1 MKAVLRFDP
10 ERRDAQVAYVTART
24 TLLHETGDQ
33 AWVSIT
39 EAQAAR
45 FAEQGIWVQF
55 HEEADF
61 IDVPAAYFDPL
72 ATEPGAGPPD
82 PPADLTATA
91 PTGDQTTYYLV
102 QFDAQPDPAWIEDV
116 EATGALYVQDS
127 LVNAVVFRLTAAQAG
142 AVQGLAE

>member
-1 MKAVLRFDP
+1 
-10 ERRDAQVAYVTART
+10 
-24 TLLHETGDQ
+24 
-33 AWVSIT
+33 
-39 EAQAAR
+39 
-45 FAEQGIWVQF
+45 VQF

-127 LVNAVVFRLTAAQAG
+127 PVNAVVFRLTAAQAG
-142 AVQGLAE
+142 AVQGLAEVRWVGLYHPAYACHYELAGRSEPFTATQL